1 MRIAQRKLRSLSPG
15 NRILLIVASVVPVA
29 VLFVIALDFMIGPPD
44 PSARYFPST
53 KLQANHAITADLSI
67 IRATGPIANH
77 AIPTG
82 PVPRPNS
89 QLTPGAVAETS
100 LAKVCAQPKHIKG
113 LFNPHNPLIPLDQ
126 QQAVY
131 NAYKI
136 PPQRQPLYGL
146 DLLIPMQLGGAI
158 VPGNIWPMPPM
169 HGVSF
174 HQKEVLNQRMH
185 TLVCHGE
192 MPLAQ
197 AQHEMATD
205 WVGLWAKY
213 GA

>member
-1 MRIAQRKLRSLSPG
+1 
-15 NRILLIVASVVPVA
+15 
-29 VLFVIALDFMIGPPD
+29 
-44 PSARYFPST
+44 
-53 KLQANHAITADLSI
+53 
-67 IRATGPIANH
+67 
-77 AIPTG
+77 
-82 PVPRPNS
+82 
-89 QLTPGAVAETS
+89 
-100 LAKVCAQPKHIKG
+100 
-113 LFNPHNPLIPLDQ
+113 
-126 QQAVY
+126 
-131 NAYKI
+131 
-136 PPQRQPLYGL
+136 
-146 DLLIPMQLGGAI
+146 
-158 VPGNIWPMPPM
+158 M